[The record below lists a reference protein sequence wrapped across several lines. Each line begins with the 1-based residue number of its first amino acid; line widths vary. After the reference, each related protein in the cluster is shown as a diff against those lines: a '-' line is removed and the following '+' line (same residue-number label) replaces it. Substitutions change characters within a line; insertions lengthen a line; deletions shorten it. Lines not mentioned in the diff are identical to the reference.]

1 MGTGEPGI
9 LDFMDTRAATIAEI
23 SRLSAR
29 ERRLSSRS
37 RGETTMKPEPDKLG
51 ALIDTARAL
60 QAAGVPYALIGGL
73 AVGIHTDLPRAT
85 IDVDVAAHLGTGRES
100 AVKALERA
108 GLKKTGE
115 YEHSVNFR
123 HTSGE
128 PVQLAF
134 DTAFDA
140 MIERADRVDLGGI
153 DIMVVRKDDLIT
165 MKQRAAAD
173 PARRKS
179 KRLRDQA
186 DIELLLGDVP
196 GPDEGW

>member
-1 MGTGEPGI
+1 MQP
-9 LDFMDTRAATIAEI
+9 
-23 SRLSAR
+23 
-29 ERRLSSRS
+29 
-37 RGETTMKPEPDKLG
+37 PEPDKLA

-60 QAAGVPYALIGGL
+60 EAAGVRYALIGGL
-73 AVGIHTDLPRAT
+73 AVGIHSGLPRAT
-85 IDVDVAAHLGTGRES
+85 IDVDVAAHLGTGREN

-108 GLKKTGE
+108 GLQKTGE
-115 YEHSVNFR
+115 FEHSVNFR
-123 HTSGE
+123 HATGE

-134 DTAFDA
+134 DVDFDA
-140 MIERADRVDLGGI
+140 MIERAESINVAGTS
-153 DIMVVRKDDLIT
+153 IMVVSKEDLIA

>member
-1 MGTGEPGI
+1 MQ
-9 LDFMDTRAATIAEI
+9 
-23 SRLSAR
+23 
-29 ERRLSSRS
+29 
-37 RGETTMKPEPDKLG
+37 PEPDKLG

-60 QAAGVPYALIGGL
+60 EAAGVRYALIGGL
-73 AVGIHTDLPRAT
+73 AVGIHAGIPRAT
-85 IDVDVAAHLGTGRES
+85 IDVDVAAHLGAGRKV
-100 AVKALERA
+100 AVEALERA

-115 YEHSVNFR
+115 FEHSVNFR
-123 HTSGE
+123 HTTGE

-134 DTAFDA
+134 DAGFDA
-140 MIERADRVDLGGI
+140 MIERAESI
-153 DIMVVRKDDLIT
+153 DVAGTSVMVVRKEDLIA
-165 MKQRAAAD
+165 MKRRAAAD